1 MNSMFR
7 PLLVVGV
14 GCAARRLEAELRVL
28 VDEWSI
34 PFITASMARG
44 VVPDS
49 SKLCV
54 NAARSLA
61 LSKSDLVIVIGASLN
76 WQLHFAEPPKWSEDA
91 KFILLDASISSRDKK
106 VACLW
111 DECNLK
117 ETIDLLSKEK
127 FACPATWLEEL
138 ANKVSLAKEKLAV
151 KLRNDVF
158 PLNFGTTLRVI
169 RDEISKMDPVPVVVS
184 EGANTMDQ
192 ARILLEPVDQPRR
205 RIDAGAWGTM
215 GIGPGSAIA
224 AAVTEKVPVIAVEG
238 DSAFGFSGMEIETAC
253 RYKLPITF
261 IIFNNGG
268 IYGGDRRSCES
279 IAAATQ
285 GLKDAGYPGDPSP
298 TSFVPNAQYDLLATA
313 FGGKGVSVE
322 TAEEL
327 KTALRASIDSGI
339 TTLINVSID
348 PKAGVESGAVHAF
361 NAPKKE

>member
-1 MNSMFR
+1 MNSLFR

-14 GCAARRLEAELRVL
+14 GCAARRLEAELREL
-28 VDEWSI
+28 VDAWNI

-44 VVPDS
+44 VVQDS
-49 SKLCV
+49 SNLCV

-76 WQLHFAEPPKWSEDA
+76 WQLHFAEPPKWSADT
-91 KFILLDASISSRDKK
+91 KFILLDSSISSRDKK

-117 ETIDLLSKEK
+117 ESIDLLSKEK
-127 FACPATWLEEL
+127 LVCPATWLEEL
-138 ANKVSLAKEKLAV
+138 SKKVSLAKDKLAA

-169 RDEISKMDPVPVVVS
+169 RDEILKMDPAPVVVS

-192 ARILLEPVDQPRR
+192 ARILLEPVDHPRR

-224 AAVTEKVPVIAVEG
+224 AAVTEQVPVIAVEG

-285 GLKDAGYPGDPSP
+285 GLKDAGYPEDPSP

-313 FGGKGVSVE
+313 FGGKGVSVR

-327 KTALRASIDSGI
+327 KTALRASIDSGR

-348 PKAGVESGAVHAF
+348 PQAGVESGAVHAF